1 MIVVLAGG
9 MLLQAMNIYLTSALM
24 PSIVTD
30 IGGENY
36 YAWVTTVFIVASVAA
51 TMAVPT
57 VLGRLGSRVSYLVAG
72 GAFGIGSAI
81 AAAAPTMELLLV
93 GRLVQGVGGGMLSGL
108 AFALIRSALPE
119 QSWGKG
125 TAIISAMF
133 GIGTLTG
140 PTIGGAF
147 AQFDAWRL
155 AFGVVAVVAVGLG
168 IAATSILP
176 PSPRSETASRLPW
189 SSLLVLTAAVAA
201 LSVAGVVPGWWFW
214 VAVTVGTALVIAFV
228 AVDRATRSGVLPAIT
243 YRAGSLKWLYI
254 ALALTT
260 TVTVSE
266 AFTPLFGQRIFTLV
280 PFAAGFLGA
289 TVSAGWS
296 VAALASARVERRR
309 AQQRLALA
317 GPAIT
322 TVAMLVLV
330 LLQFVPATPLALT
343 GWIIA
348 LVVAGAGTGL
358 SNPHLSVWVMSSV
371 PNDADGAKAA
381 AAIPVASMIGQAIVA
396 ALGGT
401 VVNAGLPSYQHAA
414 SNLFILL
421 GIVALLGHFA
431 VRASTR
437 RQPQFGGSRD

>member
-1 MIVVLAGG
+1 
-9 MLLQAMNIYLTSALM
+9 M

-30 IGGENY
+30 IGGQNY

-51 TMAVPT
+51 TMAVPA
-57 VLGRLGSRVSYLVAG
+57 VLGRLGSRASYLIAA

-119 QSWGKG
+119 HAWGKG

-133 GIGTLTG
+133 GIGTLAG

-155 AFGVVAVVAVGLG
+155 AFGVVAVVAIGLG

-176 PSPRSETASRLPW
+176 RSPRSETASRLPW
-189 SSLLVLTAAVAA
+189 SSLIVLTAAVAA
-201 LSVAGVVPGWWFW
+201 LSVAGVVPGGWFW
-214 VAVTVGTALVIAFV
+214 VAVIVGAALLIAFV
-228 AVDRATRSGVLPAIT
+228 AVDRAARSGVLPSIT
-243 YRAGSLKWLYI
+243 YGAGTLKWLYI

-296 VAALASARVERRR
+296 VAALASARVKH
-309 AQQRLALA
+309 
-317 GPAIT
+317 P
-322 TVAMLVLV
+322 
-330 LLQFVPATPLALT
+330 
-343 GWIIA
+343 
-348 LVVAGAGTGL
+348 
-358 SNPHLSVWVMSSV
+358 
-371 PNDADGAKAA
+371 
-381 AAIPVASMIGQAIVA
+381 
-396 ALGGT
+396 
-401 VVNAGLPSYQHAA
+401 
-414 SNLFILL
+414 
-421 GIVALLGHFA
+421 
-431 VRASTR
+431 RASPLSSPEPAPACPIPTC
-437 RQPQFGGSRD
+437 PCG